1 MTEDQ
6 VSAICK
12 ALGDPNRLRIVNMI
26 SGCEKCAC
34 VILQAF
40 DITQPTLSHHMKILC
55 DCGLVNVRKEGK
67 WSHYSLNCE
76 TLRDFQHFI
85 GALDCEKNP
94 GYSDGKC
101 DCLRYGALFKIRYWA

>member
-1 MTEDQ
+1 MNADE
-6 VSAICK
+6 VSLVCK
-12 ALGDPNRLRIVNMI
+12 AIGDPNRLKIVQML

-34 VILQAF
+34 DILEEF

-76 TLRDFQHFI
+76 TLRAFQDFI
-85 GALDCEKNP
+85 GALDCRIES
-94 GYSDGKC
+94 GCEDGKC
-101 DCLRYGALFKIRYWA
+101 GCQ

>member
-76 TLRDFQHFI
+76 TLRDFQYFI

-101 DCLRYGALFKIRYWA
+101 DCQ